1 MEPLDQLRRLHALRP
16 QRATPEA
23 TPAHSSTHS
32 GAANEDRYGDASPSE
47 RALERLV
54 PGAVVETEVG
64 ACYVTSHAY
73 PRQEL
78 RGVFA
83 LGDLLPRRPG
93 LLAPFHPVARLDES
107 PDFAGAVFL
116 DTETTGLGAAPSVY
130 AFMVGVGTYE
140 MIAQPGATVA
150 EAHYVVRQFFMRSPG
165 EEPALLVALADLLR
179 DRTLMVSFNGR
190 SFDLPLLRTR
200 YAVNQRYLPRSA
212 HDLPLLQHD
221 APHLDLL
228 LPARRLWKRR
238 LQSCRLAN
246 LENEI
251 LGLRRGEDD
260 VPGAL
265 IPQMYVDYVR
275 SGNAR
280 QMQRVFYHNREDI
293 VSTAA
298 IAAQLCHMVEQPH
311 HADSGLMGLDW
322 LGLGASWESAGRSE
336 DAIEAYQ
343 RALDGVSDPGHQ
355 RDIFRRLAAL
365 LKRLRRWD
373 DAVSTWELWLST
385 VPGGDATPFIEL
397 SKHYEWQAR
406 DLAQAEAW
414 TAFGLH
420 TLRTL
425 PAWQRLPGQMGD
437 LEQRLLRI
445 QRKRAAPRD

>member
-64 ACYVTSHAY
+64 ACYGTSDAY

-200 YAVNQRYLPRSA
+200 GILCRRRGLLD
-212 HDLPLLQHD
+212 DL
-221 APHLDLL
+221 AGLDLL
-228 LPARRLWKRR
+228 PVARRLWGRR
-238 LQSCRLAN
+238 LPDCRQATVEVEAGCTHRGADDIPGHLIPAAWWN
-246 LENEI
+246 FV
-251 LGLRRGEDD
+251 RRGETGTLRE
-260 VPGAL
+260 VCE
-265 IPQMYVDYVR
+265 
-275 SGNAR
+275 
-280 QMQRVFYHNREDI
+280 HNLWDLQGMAAI
-293 VSTAA
+293 LDAA
-298 IAAQLCHMVEQPH
+298 IARSRLLDEPPAPRSLPWQDAWSLARLCERRADAPLEARSAAAAWIVAALPDAARQEAPPRFYADAVRILKRVRDWERVGALLAECAQRHGPSPWAHLEAAILYEHR
-311 HADSGLMGLDW
+311 
-322 LGLGASWESAGRSE
+322 LGDPR
-336 DAIEAYQ
+336 
-343 RALDGVSDPGHQ
+343 RALAHALELGDEH
-355 RDIFRRLAAL
+355 RAA
-365 LKRLRRWD
+365 RLRARLVDRSLLD
-373 DAVSTWELWLST
+373 D
-385 VPGGDATPFIEL
+385 
-397 SKHYEWQAR
+397 
-406 DLAQAEAW
+406 
-414 TAFGLH
+414 
-420 TLRTL
+420 
-425 PAWQRLPGQMGD
+425 
-437 LEQRLLRI
+437 
-445 QRKRAAPRD
+445 